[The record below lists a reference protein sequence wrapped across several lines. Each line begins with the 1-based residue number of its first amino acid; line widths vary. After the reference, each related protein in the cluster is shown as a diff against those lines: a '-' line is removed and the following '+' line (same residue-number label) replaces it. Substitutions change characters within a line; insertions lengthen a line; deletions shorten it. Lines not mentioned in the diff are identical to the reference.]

1 MAGQCCCDYM
11 VCQEIK
17 KSYQLNTPYQ
27 LMPSIFTVLKMKIP
41 SEGINLSLC
50 AVLYLLCV
58 NLNTDCINQYVK
70 TVYVDYEIYEG
81 SEVPGHVRVCP
92 GTFVLIR
99 QGTRTWPD
107 TCPSL
112 SGYQFFNI
120 SLTVIL
126 TINICLFF
134 R

>member
-1 MAGQCCCDYM
+1 MAWVDRGCWVDNFLFFSVFVAGRCCCDYM

-70 TVYVDYEIYEG
+70 TVYVDYEIYCIIFCVILFKFIYMFKLT
-81 SEVPGHVRVCP
+81 SSNVSSSLVTCP
-92 GTFVLIR
+92 GML
-99 QGTRTWPD
+99 
-107 TCPSL
+107 L
-112 SGYQFFNI
+112 KK
-120 SLTVIL
+120 
-126 TINICLFF
+126 
-134 R
+134 